1 MLDRGGRSAYSAGPP
16 RSIPQGIAMPDP
28 ANLLFLA
35 AALVVAGLTAG
46 LVAGLL
52 GVGGGIVIVPVL
64 FQLFT
69 MLGIAPAITMHLAVG
84 TSLASIVPTSISSV
98 RAHIRHDAVDF
109 QLLRDWTPGIV
120 AGVLA
125 GAALASVA
133 RGTLLTGVFGTV
145 AVLVASYMLL
155 VPDGVR
161 LRETLP
167 GLWAQRLI
175 AALIGCFSAMMG
187 IGGGTLTVPSLV
199 LCSYPIRRAVGT
211 SSAVGMI
218 IAIPGTLGFMIA
230 GWDVAGR
237 PPLSLGF
244 VSLLGLVLTAPTAMI
259 TAPFGTRLAHIINPQ
274 WLRRC
279 FALFLMLTATRMFW
293 SLLG

>member
-1 MLDRGGRSAYSAGPP
+1 
-16 RSIPQGIAMPDP
+16 MPDP
-28 ANLLFLA
+28 AQLLFLA
-35 AALVVAGLTAG
+35 ASLVAAGLAAG
-46 LVAGLL
+46 LIAGLL

-69 MLGIAPAITMHLAVG
+69 MLGIDPAVTMHLAVG
-84 TSLASIVPTSISSV
+84 TSLASIVPTSVSSV
-98 RAHIRHDAVDF
+98 RAHIRHGAVDF
-109 QLLRDWTPGIV
+109 QLLRVWGPGVV

-125 GAALASVA
+125 GSALASIA
-133 RGTLLTGVFGTV
+133 RGSLLTGVFGTV
-145 AVLVASYMLL
+145 AVMVALYMVL

-167 GLWAQRLI
+167 GRWTQRLI

-199 LCSYPIRRAVGT
+199 LCNYPIRRAVAT

-218 IAIPGTLGFMIA
+218 IAIPGTLGFMAA
-230 GWDVAGR
+230 GWDVPGR

-244 VSLLGLVLTAPTAMI
+244 VSLLGLALTAPTAML
-259 TAPFGTRLAHIINPQ
+259 TAPFGTRLAHILPPA
-274 WLRRC
+274 WLRRA
-279 FALFLMLTATRMFW
+279 FALFLMLTGARMW
-293 SLLG
+293 WTLLG